1 MKKDIKA
8 QVSANDKLQVIAQGL
23 PLVFTQIPHNSMDE
37 QPQIQLVQE
46 ESKDDYSIDGSV
58 IEGLPASEYGE
69 SVAEGYISTIKR
81 QD

>member
-1 MKKDIKA
+1 
-8 QVSANDKLQVIAQGL
+8 
-23 PLVFTQIPHNSMDE
+23 MDE

-46 ESKDDYSIDGSV
+46 ESKDDYSIYGSV
-58 IEGLPASEYGE
+58 LEGRPASEYGE